1 MVIDKKFSFLYDR
14 KSWAEGKNVKER
26 LILYGKKYN
35 ISPKRLA
42 KYFPIRYTKRAVTL
56 IA

>member
-1 MVIDKKFSFLYDR
+1 MGR
-14 KSWAEGKNVKER
+14 RENVKER

>member
-1 MVIDKKFSFLYDR
+1 MGR
-14 KSWAEGKNVKER
+14 RENVKER
-26 LILYGKKYN
+26 LILYEKKYN